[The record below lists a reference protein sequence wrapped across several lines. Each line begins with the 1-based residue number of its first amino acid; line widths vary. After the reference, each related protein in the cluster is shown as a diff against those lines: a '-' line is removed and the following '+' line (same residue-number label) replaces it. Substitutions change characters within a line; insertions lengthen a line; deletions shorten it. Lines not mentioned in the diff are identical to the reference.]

1 MTGHEQKFYRD
12 ITSIRNTLS
21 ELANHIKTT
30 AKNDLSTTE
39 LSMLINLIDTHQKST
54 ELDSISQ
61 NALEVLRSKLI
72 LQYENITLHG

>member
-1 MTGHEQKFYRD
+1 MKKLL
-12 ITSIRNTLS
+12 IASLI
-21 ELANHIKTT
+21 LAASHSTFAADKKTT